1 MGNTVRIRNGMENAT
16 EGDILGSASDIIKDL
31 GVVDLAGGHLLV
43 TQNSPLGMSVQVAGG
58 VVYVPNSNYS
68 ILDSDTPKF
77 YPVVCSNE
85 VLAVDNNVSG
95 STRYDI
101 VCVKIDKVIVPD
113 PDASNV
119 ATKVVIK
126 GTPGAGVPATPAN
139 HYKLAE
145 IKVVNGETE
154 ITNAEITDKR
164 TQVHLNTILIPGLPS
179 GAIVGTTDT
188 QTLTNKT
195 IGSSQI
201 TGGGVLGDII
211 YFTSSGTWTKDS
223 GLRFVIV
230 EAVGGGGAG
239 AGGTSLPAGAM
250 RAGGGGGGYARKK
263 IAAGDL
269 GATETVT
276 IGTGGAGT
284 KGAGASGNT
293 TTFGSLVSAG
303 GGGGG
308 SDSTAGAGG
317 IATVGDLL
325 IAGGAGGAGA
335 NSTGELVAGAMG
347 GGSMYGFGGHGG
359 AYAGGGRDGGD
370 GTGYGG
376 GGGGGVR
383 VTTGDIF
390 GGNGSDG
397 IVVVYEYF

>member
-1 MGNTVRIRNGMENAT
+1 MGNTVRIRNGMSNAT

-195 IGSSQI
+195 ID
-201 TGGGVLGDII
+201 VGDNTLSGLLDWFYPIGTI
-211 YFTSSGTWTKDS
+211 YETTSSDLDTTTKMGNHFGGTW
-223 GLRFVIV
+223 
-230 EAVGGGGAG
+230 EAY
-239 AGGTSLPAGAM
+239 GTGRVLVAKSS
-250 RAGGGGGGYARKK
+250 
-263 IAAGDL
+263 D
-269 GATETVT
+269 TEFNT
-276 IGTGGAGT
+276 IGKTGGAKT
-284 KGAGASGNT
+284 HTLIEAEMPKHTHTYDKANSQIELLASG
-293 TTFGSLVSAG
+293 
-303 GGGGG
+303 
-308 SDSTAGAGG
+308 
-317 IATVGDLL
+317 
-325 IAGGAGGAGA
+325 
-335 NSTGELVAGAMG
+335 
-347 GGSMYGFGGHGG
+347 
-359 AYAGGGRDGGD
+359 
-370 GTGYGG
+370 GYG
-376 GGGGGVR
+376 VR
-383 VTTGDIF
+383 SWNATPYITGTSSSK
-390 GGNGSDG
+390 GSG
-397 IVVVYEYF
+397 SAHNNLQPYIVVYRYRRTA

>member
-1 MGNTVRIRNGMENAT
+1 MEF
-16 EGDILGSASDIIKDL
+16 DDIIKDL

-164 TQVHLNTILIPGLPS
+164 TQVHLNSILIPGLPT
-179 GAIVGTTDT
+179 GDIVGTTDT

-195 IGSSQI
+195 L
-201 TGGGVLGDII
+201 TAPAL
-211 YFTSSGTWTKDS
+211 TS
-223 GLRFVIV
+223 
-230 EAVGGGGAG
+230 
-239 AGGTSLPAGAM
+239 P
-250 RAGGGGGGYARKK
+250 
-263 IAAGDL
+263 
-269 GATETVT
+269 T
-276 IGTGGAGT
+276 IL
-284 KGAGASGNT
+284 S
-293 TTFGSLVSAG
+293 
-303 GGGGG
+303 
-308 SDSTAGAGG
+308 
-317 IATVGDLL
+317 
-325 IAGGAGGAGA
+325 
-335 NSTGELVAGAMG
+335 
-347 GGSMYGFGGHGG
+347 
-359 AYAGGGRDGGD
+359 
-370 GTGYGG
+370 
-376 GGGGGVR
+376 
-383 VTTGDIF
+383 
-390 GGNGSDG
+390 
-397 IVVVYEYF
+397 

>member
-31 GVVDLAGGHLLV
+31 GVIDLAGGHLLV
-43 TQNSPLGMSVQVAGG
+43 TQNSPLSMSVQVAGG
-58 VVYVPNSNYS
+58 VVYVPNSSYS

-164 TQVHLNTILIPGLPS
+164 GQISFNPILINNIPYSAIKSIDRTGLDTD
-179 GAIVGTTDT
+179 IVT
-188 QTLTNKT
+188 
-195 IGSSQI
+195 
-201 TGGGVLGDII
+201 
-211 YFTSSGTWTKDS
+211 
-223 GLRFVIV
+223 
-230 EAVGGGGAG
+230 
-239 AGGTSLPAGAM
+239 
-250 RAGGGGGGYARKK
+250 
-263 IAAGDL
+263 
-269 GATETVT
+269 
-276 IGTGGAGT
+276 GT
-284 KGAGASGNT
+284 KGSTND
-293 TTFGSLVSAG
+293 FGVWN
-303 GGGGG
+303 
-308 SDSTAGAGG
+308 SDGDLIGKALDFCYIQKNGAGSHQTISNNTETAITFDQE
-317 IATVGDLL
+317 IADTNTMHD
-325 IAGGAGGAGA
+325 
-335 NSTGELVAGAMG
+335 NSTNNSRITIKQAGRYNIIGSIRWESVSSG
-347 GGSMYGFGGHGG
+347 GYNRHITISKN
-359 AYAGGGRDGGD
+359 
-370 GTGYGG
+370 GTG
-376 GGGGGVR
+376 
-383 VTTGDIF
+383 IF
-390 GGNGSDG
+390 TQTMEPFSAISTPSQIVSGILNLSANDYIELKVYQDSGGNLDISRWAPNTYLQVAQ
-397 IVVVYEYF
+397 IAFS